1 MGKYTQLTQEQ
12 GYQIYAFKK
21 AGFSQ
26 AAIAHETG
34 IHKHTVSREIRR
46 NRGKRGYRPKQAHAM
61 AVGGRSKAK
70 KFVKMTPQVV
80 VLIEDLIGQDF
91 SPEQVCGFLNRK
103 HNIQKRKDK
112 KDKNSLFESGSSKKT
127 NVVKVV

>member
-34 IHKHTVSREIRR
+34 IHKSTVSREIRR

-61 AVGGRSKAK
+61 AVGRRSKAK

-91 SPEQVCGFLNRK
+91 SPEKKQGSRLHSSLYVKNEDLTPMSF
-103 HNIQKRKDK
+103 QKSALSSLK
-112 KDKNSLFESGSSKKT
+112 KYK
-127 NVVKVV
+127 